1 MRARLQDWL
10 TVAVLICSCEL
21 FVGILPAQQKAAAPQ
36 GIDALT
42 APIAL
47 YPDALIAQV
56 LDASTNPAEVQ
67 DFSNWLKQ
75 NASLKGSE
83 LQEAAS
89 KANFDAAF
97 IALSLFPDV
106 IQMMAQKLDWT
117 KQLGEAFKADA
128 QGVSKS
134 IQRLRQQAQA
144 MGNLKTNEQQQVV
157 TQKSSSGDQVIVI
170 QPANPQVVYVP
181 QYNPQVVYVQPA
193 PPPPPPSSRCRRRGA
208 DWFHRRDHRW
218 GSRAITTT
226 ITMTGLTHGIA
237 RRGRLR
243 MPTTP
248 RRCRTNDI
256 TTQRPCSNSDTTTPA
271 TCRISGRPITSRT
284 PPNANRRHRRIR
296 RSGRALRRARNRSRP
311 PIRRNGRALR
321 RARNRKP
328 PRIRRS
334 GRARRRA
341 RNRRQTRIGRKRQSA
356 ATSSSASGQSA
367 SQRSGRAAAGYESGS
382 AARQES
388 QRGNR
393 STGSEKSGGGA
404 RRR

>member
-1 MRARLQDWL
+1 MRDRLQNWL

-67 DFSNWLKQ
+67 DFSNWLKE

-97 IALSLFPDV
+97 IALALFPDV

-128 QGVSKS
+128 QGVSTS
-134 IQRLRQQAQA
+134 IQRLRQQAQSI
-144 MGNLKTNEQQQVV
+144 GNLKTNEQQQVV

-193 PPPPPPSSRCRRRGA
+193 PPPPSPSSHAAGA
-208 DWFHRRDHRW
+208 
-218 GSRAITTT
+218 
-226 ITMTGLTHGIA
+226 
-237 RRGRLR
+237 
-243 MPTTP
+243 
-248 RRCRTNDI
+248 
-256 TTQRPCSNSDTTTPA
+256 
-271 TCRISGRPITSRT
+271 
-284 PPNANRRHRRIR
+284 
-296 RSGRALRRARNRSRP
+296 ALIGFTAGVIVGAAVNNNNNYYNGPYAWHRP
-311 PIRRNGRALR
+311 PGAAPYAYHAAALQKQR
-321 RARNRKP
+321 YNNAASLQQQRYNNA
-328 PRIRRS
+328 S
-334 GRARRRA
+334 SLQDQ
-341 RNRRQTRIGRKRQSA
+341 RQSNYQQNSSQRQSA
-356 ATSSSASGQSA
+356 AQANQAQRQSAASA
-367 SQRSGRAAAGYESGS
+367 SQ
-382 AARQES
+382 S
-388 QRGNR
+388 Q
-393 STGSEKSGGGA
+393 STA
-404 RRR
+404 N